1 MKVITIVGAR
11 PQFIKSA
18 PVSKLL
24 QSNGYQEYVIHT
36 GQHYDSDMSTVFF
49 KEMGLPK
56 PYATL
61 NCGNLKR
68 DDMLSRMKNELK
80 PIFDS
85 IQPDIALVYGD
96 TNSTLAGA
104 RMAQECKVPLV
115 HIEAGLRSY
124 NDEMPEEHNRIESD
138 HIAKWLFTPTQQAT
152 ENLRREGFNG
162 RVIEQVG
169 DVMLDALQMFQSSAV
184 HTEKMGPI
192 SFFQKPFALATMH
205 RFENISRPERLA
217 FIVDQLNTFNDTVMP
232 VWMPLHPATAVR
244 LKEFGLNL
252 TVHVAPPVGYLEML
266 WALKQTSLVLTDSG
280 GLQKEA
286 YYSDKPSVTLRGETE
301 WVELI
306 EMGASVL
313 FDPSKKELLAPK
325 ARNILSAFK
334 PGTKAPYGDGKASQN
349 IIQALV

>member
-1 MKVITIVGAR
+1 
-11 PQFIKSA
+11 
-18 PVSKLL
+18 
-24 QSNGYQEYVIHT
+24 
-36 GQHYDSDMSTVFF
+36 
-49 KEMGLPK
+49 
-56 PYATL
+56 
-61 NCGNLKR
+61 
-68 DDMLSRMKNELK
+68 
-80 PIFDS
+80 
-85 IQPDIALVYGD
+85 
-96 TNSTLAGA
+96 
-104 RMAQECKVPLV
+104 MAQECKVPLV

-124 NDEMPEEHNRIESD
+124 NDEMPEEHNRVESD

-152 ENLRREGFNG
+152 ENLKREGFKG
-162 RVIEQVG
+162 RIIEQVG

-217 FIVDQLNTFNDTVMP
+217 FLVDQLNTFNDTVMP

-252 TVHVAPPVGYLEML
+252 SVHIAPPVGYLEML

-306 EMGASVL
+306 EMGASIL

-334 PGTKAPYGDGKASQN
+334 PGTKAPYGDGKASQK
-349 IIQALV
+349 IINSLG

>member
-18 PVSKLL
+18 PVSKAL
-24 QSNGYQEYVIHT
+24 QSNGYQEFVIHT
-36 GQHYDSDMSTVFF
+36 GQHYDPEMSNIFF
-49 KEMGLPK
+49 EEMGLPK
-56 PYATL
+56 PYAIL

-68 DDMLSRMKNELK
+68 EEMLSRMKDELK
-80 PIFDS
+80 PIFES

-104 RMAQECKVPLV
+104 RMANECNIPLV

-124 NDEMPEEHNRIESD
+124 NEDMPEEHNRIESD
-138 HIAKWLFTPTQQAT
+138 HFAKWLFTPTQQAT
-152 ENLRREGFNG
+152 ENLKREGFHG
-162 RVIEQVG
+162 RVVEQVG
-169 DVMLDALQMFQSSAV
+169 DVMLDALQMFQSSAR
-184 HTEKMGPI
+184 HTEKMGPV

-217 FIVDQLNTFNDTVMP
+217 FLVNELNAFHNTVMP

-244 LKEFGLNL
+244 LKDYGLNL
-252 TVHVAPPVGYLEML
+252 SVQIAPPVGYLEML
-266 WALKQTSLVLTDSG
+266 WALKETSLVLTDSG

-313 FDPSKKELLAPK
+313 FDPSQKEPLASI
-325 ARNILSAFK
+325 ARKILSTFK
-334 PGTKAPYGDGKASQN
+334 PGTKAPYGDGKASRN
-349 IIQALV
+349 IINALG

>member
-18 PVSKLL
+18 SVSKAL
-24 QSNGYQEYVIHT
+24 QLNGYQEYVIHT
-36 GQHYDSDMSTVFF
+36 GQHYDPGMSTVFF
-49 KEMGLPK
+49 EEMGLPK
-56 PYATL
+56 PFAIL

-68 DDMLSRMKNELK
+68 DEMLSRMKDEFK
-80 PIFDS
+80 PIFDA

-124 NDEMPEEHNRIESD
+124 NDEMPEEHNRVESD

-306 EMGASVL
+306 EMGASIL

>member
-1 MKVITIVGAR
+1 
-11 PQFIKSA
+11 
-18 PVSKLL
+18 
-24 QSNGYQEYVIHT
+24 
-36 GQHYDSDMSTVFF
+36 
-49 KEMGLPK
+49 
-56 PYATL
+56 
-61 NCGNLKR
+61 
-68 DDMLSRMKNELK
+68 
-80 PIFDS
+80 
-85 IQPDIALVYGD
+85 
-96 TNSTLAGA
+96 
-104 RMAQECKVPLV
+104 MAQECKVPLV

-124 NDEMPEEHNRIESD
+124 NDEMPEEHNRVESD

-152 ENLRREGFNG
+152 ENLRREGFKG